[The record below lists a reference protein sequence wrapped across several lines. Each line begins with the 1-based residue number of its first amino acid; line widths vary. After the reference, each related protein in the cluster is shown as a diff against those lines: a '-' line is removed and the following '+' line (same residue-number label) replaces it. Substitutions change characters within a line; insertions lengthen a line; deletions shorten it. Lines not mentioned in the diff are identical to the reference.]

1 MIKLKLTI
9 LFIIFITVSGCSEFA
24 LIASGSSVA
33 ISQNSYVRAYN
44 GADVLMIMHSD
55 KSIKKHL
62 YDKGKKHVQTLTRLR
77 HN

>member
-1 MIKLKLTI
+1 MI

-33 ISQNSYVRAYN
+33 ISHNSYVRAYN

-55 KSIKKHL
+55 KSIKKHI
-62 YDKGKKHVQTLTRLR
+62 YEQGKKHVQTLTRIT
-77 HN
+77 ND